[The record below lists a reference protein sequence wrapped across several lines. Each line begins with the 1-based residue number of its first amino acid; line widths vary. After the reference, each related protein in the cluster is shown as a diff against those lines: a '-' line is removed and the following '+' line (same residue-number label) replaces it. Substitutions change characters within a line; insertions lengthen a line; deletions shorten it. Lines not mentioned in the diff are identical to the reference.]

1 VCVEGWCCGGDEGE
15 VAGPLELVAVAGGFA
30 SNAAV
35 DVAVVDDAEHPEHPR
50 SPLAVARGDDRA
62 EVGNGQERVR
72 WDLGQDPARLRLLP
86 AESPGEQTGAREL
99 VNAEVSQVVEQV
111 DRLRLA
117 GGRGTDEHQPERLF
131 VGEGLGDAGREYRS
145 DERVFGFG
153 RLASQ
158 RRSRPWR

>member
-1 VCVEGWCCGGDEGE
+1 MGSWSG
-15 VAGPLELVAVAGGFA
+15 
-30 SNAAV
+30 S
-35 DVAVVDDAEHPEHPR
+35 R
-50 SPLAVARGDDRA
+50 SA
-62 EVGNGQERVR
+62 
-72 WDLGQDPARLRLLP
+72 RLLP